1 MKKIHHI
8 CRCTGQQF
16 TFEEWCSYLDAKRVA
31 GIDTGKESVLQY
43 HGFNFNVTDVCV
55 TPNTPVDLSNR
66 YCYVKIRTAQSPNG
80 RWDYGKDYSTS
91 KSGSHCAAGF
101 IDMPNGGY
109 ATENEAILAALEEA
123 RRHFEQE
130 LPYCIKERDYDSGD
144 NSDVVKP
151 SAIAPYIRN
160 MIKQID
166 DKRRELTFTQL
177 ALF

>member
-16 TFEEWCSYLDAKRVA
+16 TFEEWSSYLDAKRVA
-31 GIDTGKESVLQY
+31 GINIGKEPVLQY
-43 HGFNFNVTDVCV
+43 HGFNFNVTNVCV
-55 TPNTPVDLSNR
+55 TPNTPVYLSNR
-66 YCYVKIRTAQSPNG
+66 CCYVKIRTAQSPNG

-91 KSGSHCAAGF
+91 KSGGHCAAGF

-109 ATENEAILAALEEA
+109 ASENDAILAALEDM
-123 RRHFEQE
+123 RGNFERE
-130 LPYCIKERDYDSGD
+130 LPNCVTRDYDDEDGD
-144 NSDVVKP
+144 SIKP
-151 SAIAPYIRN
+151 SSIAPYIRN

-177 ALF
+177 TLF